1 MMERPKLQ
9 KNSMDIMVRAN
20 ACKSA
25 LAIRPHPSY
34 QCLLQQYCC
43 CCCCCTAILLY
54 ITSIA
59 GYSQWATD
67 PSLSNLHKH
76 YDSSELPTLP
86 GVDNHNDVDRSAGN
100 SVFSL
105 MQGSSSSSKNGL
117 LSPAQQQQQQ
127 HTNDDVNSS
136 VYFTSDHISGSDNEN
151 DDLSPKKKRNPVP
164 DSKKDDKY
172 WQRRQKNNMAAK
184 RSREMKKKKV
194 EEELSKAQDAIA
206 ENVQLKQ
213 EVEVL
218 KAEISSLRRLLKDA
232 NMTLSLWIKARQ
244 ASEASSKLPPMIRSS
259 NNMPYVTFPVSTSN
273 LP

>member
-1 MMERPKLQ
+1 M
-9 KNSMDIMVRAN
+9 
-20 ACKSA
+20 
-25 LAIRPHPSY
+25 
-34 QCLLQQYCC
+34 
-43 CCCCCTAILLY
+43 
-54 ITSIA
+54 
-59 GYSQWATD
+59 
-67 PSLSNLHKH
+67 
-76 YDSSELPTLP
+76 
-86 GVDNHNDVDRSAGN
+86 DNHNDSGRSNA
-100 SVFSL
+100 FSSL
-105 MQGSSSSSKNGL
+105 IQTSSSSKNGL
-117 LSPAQQQQQQ
+117 LSPQ
-127 HTNDDVNSS
+127 HPVTGDDVNSS

-151 DDLSPKKKRNPVP
+151 DESPKKKRNPVP
-164 DSKKDDKY
+164 DNKKDDKY

-194 EEELSKAQDAIA
+194 EEELSKAQDAIS

-244 ASEASSKLPPMIRSS
+244 ASEATSKLPPMIRSP